1 MTSSRDTAFAY
12 NEWHDIIISVV
23 KLSSGKLMSLYSL
36 DLRRKIVEAYEKG
49 DTSIRKVAKQ
59 FSISPET
66 VRRLLN
72 LYRSTGSLSPKKCGT
87 KRVSILS
94 QHEEAILEI
103 VETNPDFTLREYCEE
118 VQEKLGVSS
127 NTSMM
132 HRFLKQHDISLKKNL
147 QERENN
153 HGRSASRACRLLAA
167 NFEGGS

>member
-1 MTSSRDTAFAY
+1 M
-12 NEWHDIIISVV
+12 
-23 KLSSGKLMSLYSL
+23 GCYSL

-59 FSISPET
+59 FSISPDT

-72 LYRSTGSLSPKKCGT
+72 LYRSTGSLAPKKCGT

-94 QHEEAILEI
+94 QHEKAILEI
-103 VETNPDFTLREYCEE
+103 VEANPDFTLREYCQE

-132 HRFLKQHDISLKKNL
+132 HRFLKQHDISLKKKL
-147 QERENN
+147 T
-153 HGRSASRACRLLAA
+153 GAKLTGAKLTGAKK
-167 NFEGGS
+167 

>member
-1 MTSSRDTAFAY
+1 MKWKIIKFLVDTAFAY
-12 NEWHDIIISVV
+12 NKWHGIVISVV
-23 KLSSGKLMSLYSL
+23 ELSSGKLMSLYSL

-132 HRFLKQHDISLKKNL
+132 HRFLKHHDISLKKKL
-147 QERENN
+147 TGARK
-153 HGRSASRACRLLAA
+153 
-167 NFEGGS
+167 